1 MIANSNRILW
11 LPGDDSRNWDYESGG
26 WSGSNRN
33 PSGVKI
39 DAETALR
46 STVVLAC
53 IRVLSTSVAGLPL
66 HLYRRLAGGG
76 KEIAREHPLY
86 KLLHT
91 QPNSWQTSFEW
102 REQMMLHL
110 LTTGAAFDEKVY
122 AGGSISEIVP
132 LHPSRMK
139 VEQIENMRL
148 RYTYREASGSSTV
161 YTQDAIMSVRG
172 MSDDGVHGLSMIEM
186 ARDAIGLSRA
196 CEIHGASFFGNGA
209 RPGVVL
215 STDQMLS
222 PEAAENTRNQWE
234 RAHRGADR
242 AHKTAV
248 LQGGLKVNELGGNN
262 QEAQFLEAR
271 RFQVE
276 EICRLWGVPPHLVGD
291 LSRSSYS
298 NIEQQSLDYVQNGL
312 MPWLRRIESAIA
324 RDLLENDDEYF
335 AEFDTRGSL
344 RADAA
349 GRATYYNTLWQLGV
363 ASVNEIRSWENM
375 NPVEGGDTRFVQLN
389 MTTLEKA
396 AAEPEVPATVVEE
409 IVVDET
415 APAPEPADAP
425 TVIEVIDQYR
435 SGSLT
440 LEGAKALLMVSFPQ
454 TPEAM
459 IDAILAGVVMKEPEP
474 VAEEPAPEPVAEP
487 APEQASQRAAP
498 YVEGEWVTLPD
509 GRVGRVDHV
518 MTEGE
523 LNLGDVAMPATP
535 DAPVALVSV
544 WEGESFG
551 EPVPVAVSE
560 LQTAEEP
567 EAARAYG
574 KPKRKPAKRAAQP
587 SGRRLRRAWCPG
599 ASPPDNSCPPGN
611 KGKGPGGSGKG
622 KDSSASAGNDSVD
635 TGGGGA
641 DGPAHVEGSRA
652 FEQREAN
659 RNARKTEDYPPTRT
673 DSADTDQRHTVTPR
687 YSDDGRYIPPTSPDD
702 WTPERRRMHEEVIA
716 DATANVP
723 RSAEPTLYMMGG
735 GPASGK
741 STITRSGAVKHPDKH
756 VLANPDVFKEDVPE
770 YRAGLAAKRETAA
783 PEAHEESSYLN
794 KRTMKVAAENG
805 QDVVWDGTGDNSVSK
820 LEEQVKVFRS
830 KGYKIQADYVTC
842 DTEVAVKR
850 SQDAAKNPKSDR
862 YGRNVPV
869 DAIRE
874 THARVSEIWPEAV
887 SRGLFDRSDLYDTTS
902 SGKPVLIARARGTA
916 IDIQDKA
923 AYQRFLDKAKRD
935 KRSRRRR

>member
-1 MIANSNRILW
+1 MIANANRILW
-11 LPGDDSRNWDYESGG
+11 LPGDDSRHFDYESGG

-66 HLYRRLAGGG
+66 HLYRRLPSGG

-86 KLLHT
+86 RILHT

-122 AGGSISEIVP
+122 SGGSISEIVP

-222 PEAAENTRNQWE
+222 PEAAENTRAQWE

-248 LQGGLKVNELGGNN
+248 LQGGLKVNDLGGNN

-375 NPVEGGDTRFVQLN
+375 NPVEGGDVRFVQLN

-396 AAEPEVPATVVEE
+396 AAEPEEPATVVEE

-474 VAEEPAPEPVAEP
+474 VAEEPAAEPVAEP
-487 APEQASQRAAP
+487 APEESSQRAAP
-498 YVEGEWVTLPD
+498 YYEGEWVTLPD

-574 KPKRKPAKRAAQP
+574 KPKRKPRKR
-587 SGRRLRRAWCPG
+587 
-599 ASPPDNSCPPGN
+599 
-611 KGKGPGGSGKG
+611 
-622 KDSSASAGNDSVD
+622 
-635 TGGGGA
+635 
-641 DGPAHVEGSRA
+641 
-652 FEQREAN
+652 
-659 RNARKTEDYPPTRT
+659 
-673 DSADTDQRHTVTPR
+673 
-687 YSDDGRYIPPTSPDD
+687 
-702 WTPERRRMHEEVIA
+702 
-716 DATANVP
+716 
-723 RSAEPTLYMMGG
+723 
-735 GPASGK
+735 
-741 STITRSGAVKHPDKH
+741 
-756 VLANPDVFKEDVPE
+756 KE
-770 YRAGLAAKRETAA
+770 K
-783 PEAHEESSYLN
+783 
-794 KRTMKVAAENG
+794 
-805 QDVVWDGTGDNSVSK
+805 
-820 LEEQVKVFRS
+820 
-830 KGYKIQADYVTC
+830 
-842 DTEVAVKR
+842 
-850 SQDAAKNPKSDR
+850 
-862 YGRNVPV
+862 
-869 DAIRE
+869 
-874 THARVSEIWPEAV
+874 
-887 SRGLFDRSDLYDTTS
+887 
-902 SGKPVLIARARGTA
+902 
-916 IDIQDKA
+916 
-923 AYQRFLDKAKRD
+923 
-935 KRSRRRR
+935 

>member
-1 MIANSNRILW
+1 MIANANRILW

-26 WSGSNRN
+26 WAGGNRN

-86 KLLHT
+86 RILHT

-122 AGGSISEIVP
+122 ASGTISEIVP

-324 RDLLENDDEYF
+324 RDLLEGDDEYF

-363 ASVNEIRSWENM
+363 ASVNEIRAWENM

-396 AAEPEVPATVVEE
+396 AAEPEVPVVEE
-409 IVVDET
+409 VITVE
-415 APAPEPADAP
+415 EPAADA
-425 TVIEVIDQYR
+425 
-435 SGSLT
+435 
-440 LEGAKALLMVSFPQ
+440 
-454 TPEAM
+454 
-459 IDAILAGVVMKEPEP
+459 P
-474 VAEEPAPEPVAEP
+474 VAEEPQQLADVSLNGAQIASLLEILTQVSTGLITPDAAKALVMASFPSIPQPMIDRILAGTSTQPVAEEPVAPEPVAEP
-487 APEQASQRAAP
+487 VAPEPVAAPLPVSRAMTISVDFDRTFAADPRLWGEFARQSAAAGNRIVMVSRRPDTPENQAEIAETLGDYHEAFEAVLLVGDRLKDDAARESGIEVDVWIDDSPQFVRAAESRAAP

-518 MTEGE
+518 MTEGV
-523 LNLGDVAMPATP
+523 LNLGEVEMPATP

-560 LQTAEEP
+560 LQAAEEP

-574 KPKRKPAKRAAQP
+574 KPKRKPKSSKRDC
-587 SGRRLRRAWCPG
+587 G
-599 ASPPDNSCPPGN
+599 
-611 KGKGPGGSGKG
+611 
-622 KDSSASAGNDSVD
+622 
-635 TGGGGA
+635 TGGGGFKP
-641 DGPAHVEGSRA
+641 GNTCGKGEGGGDSGSGSGGA
-652 FEQREAN
+652 GQSPGGGL
-659 RNARKTEDYPPTRT
+659 KPPSKPHNIQVPKDPKRLTIDQA
-673 DSADTDQRHTVTPR
+673 DSAMKQMGYEVGETVTQKEGGSWVSKTA
-687 YSDDGRYIPPTSPDD
+687 YSDSDGKSVTL
-702 WTPERRRMHEEVIA
+702 
-716 DATANVP
+716 TANDVTKFVYANHSDPDIAKIKVP
-723 RSAEPTLYMMGG
+723 KPR
-735 GPASGK
+735 
-741 STITRSGAVKHPDKH
+741 
-756 VLANPDVFKEDVPE
+756 
-770 YRAGLAAKRETAA
+770 KR
-783 PEAHEESSYLN
+783 
-794 KRTMKVAAENG
+794 
-805 QDVVWDGTGDNSVSK
+805 
-820 LEEQVKVFRS
+820 
-830 KGYKIQADYVTC
+830 
-842 DTEVAVKR
+842 
-850 SQDAAKNPKSDR
+850 
-862 YGRNVPV
+862 
-869 DAIRE
+869 
-874 THARVSEIWPEAV
+874 
-887 SRGLFDRSDLYDTTS
+887 RG
-902 SGKPVLIARARGTA
+902 
-916 IDIQDKA
+916 
-923 AYQRFLDKAKRD
+923 
-935 KRSRRRR
+935 

>member
-1 MIANSNRILW
+1 MIAANTRILW

-26 WSGSNRN
+26 WASSNRN
-33 PSGVKI
+33 PSGVKV

-86 KLLHT
+86 RILHT
-91 QPNSWQTSFEW
+91 QPNGWQTSFEW

-122 AGGSISEIVP
+122 SGGSISEIVP

-139 VEQIENMRL
+139 IDQIENNRL

-161 YTQDAIMSVRG
+161 YTQDAVMSVRG

-186 ARDAIGLSRA
+186 ARDAIGLARA
-196 CEIHGASFFGNGA
+196 LEIHGATFFGNGA
-209 RPGVVL
+209 RPGVIL

-242 AHKTAV
+242 AHRTAV

-262 QEAQFLEAR
+262 QEAQYLEAR
-271 RFQVE
+271 RFAVE
-276 EICRLWGVPPHLVGD
+276 ECCRVWGIPPHLVGD

-363 ASVNEIRSWENM
+363 ASVNEIRAWENM
-375 NPVEGGDTRFVQLN
+375 NPVDGGDTRFVQLN

-396 AAEPEVPATVVEE
+396 AAEPEVPVVEE
-409 IVVDET
+409 IVVDEE
-415 APAPEPADAP
+415 PAATPADAP
-425 TVIEVIDQYR
+425 TVIEVLDQYR

-459 IDAILAGVVMKEPEP
+459 IDAILAGVVMQEPEP
-474 VAEEPAPEPVAEP
+474 VAEEPVAEPPAPEPVAASLP
-487 APEQASQRAAP
+487 ASRDC
-498 YVEGEWVTLPD
+498 GT
-509 GRVGRVDHV
+509 G
-518 MTEGE
+518 
-523 LNLGDVAMPATP
+523 
-535 DAPVALVSV
+535 
-544 WEGESFG
+544 
-551 EPVPVAVSE
+551 
-560 LQTAEEP
+560 
-567 EAARAYG
+567 
-574 KPKRKPAKRAAQP
+574 
-587 SGRRLRRAWCPG
+587 SGG
-599 ASPPDNSCPPGN
+599 FKPGN
-611 KGKGPGGSGKG
+611 KCAGEGGGGSDGG
-622 KDSSASAGNDSVD
+622 DSSSSAGSDAVDS
-635 TGGGGA
+635 GGGGA
-641 DGPAHVEGSRA
+641 DAPAHVEGSKA
-652 FEQREAN
+652 HAAREAN

-702 WTPERRRMHEEVIA
+702 WTPERQAMHREIVA
-716 DATANVP
+716 DATAGVP
-723 RSAEPTLYMMGG
+723 RSEEPTLYMMGG
-735 GPASGK
+735 GPAAGK

-770 YRAGLAAKRETAA
+770 YRAGLAAQRETAA

-916 IDIQDKA
+916 IDIKDKA